1 MKHRI
6 VPFFIAHRGCPHRCV
21 FCDQLKISGSTNQ
34 FPNKSEILDTVSAYR
49 NSGGGKAVEVAFFG
63 GSFTCLSRADQEQ
76 LLMPLQPLM
85 AAGEVSSVRVSTRPD
100 VVDYRIAAFL
110 KGMGVA
116 TVELGVQ
123 SMADDVLLLSGR
135 GHGSEEVRK
144 AVSCLQ
150 DSGLRVGLQLMPGL
164 PGDTPEKS
172 LDSLHDVLVLKP
184 DFLRI
189 YPALVIV
196 GTELEKM
203 YEKGSYRPMTL
214 GRAVALCKIMLHE
227 ALLSDIP
234 VIRMGLQPT
243 AELQSEG
250 IIVAGPYHPAFR
262 QLVEGDLWFDLLVRL
277 TSTPGLAEEPFTIVC
292 SPSRVSDV
300 IGQRKTN
307 LRRLSRR
314 CGMPVAAVKADP
326 VLSPWELRI
335 AFNGG
340 ERTGNIMRDLRYP
353 REVIAHV

>member
-1 MKHRI
+1 MKRCI

-49 NSGGGKAVEVAFFG
+49 NSGGHAAVEVAFFG
-63 GSFTCLSRADQEQ
+63 GSFTCLSPADQEQ
-76 LLMPLQPLM
+76 LLIPLQPLI
-85 AAGEVSSVRVSTRPD
+85 AAGEVSSVRISTRPD
-100 VVDYRIAAFL
+100 AVDSRIATFL
-110 KGMGVA
+110 KGLGVA

-144 AVSCLQ
+144 AVSCLK
-150 DSGLRVGLQLMPGL
+150 DSGFMVGLQLMPGL
-164 PGDTPEKS
+164 PGDTPEKALQS
-172 LDSLHDVLVLKP
+172 LYDVRVLKP

-189 YPALVIV
+189 YPTLVIA
-196 GTELEKM
+196 GTELEKL
-203 YEKGSYRPMTL
+203 YEIGSYRPMTL
-214 GRAVALCKIMLHE
+214 GRAVALCKVMLHE

-243 AELQSEG
+243 VELQNAG
-250 IIVAGPYHPAFR
+250 VIVAGPYHPSFR
-262 QLVEGDLWFDLLVRL
+262 QLVEGDLFFDLLVRL
-277 TSTPGLAEEPFTIVC
+277 ISMPTRAEGPFTIVC

-300 IGQRKTN
+300 IGQRKAN
-307 LRRLSRR
+307 LQRLSQR
-314 CGMPVAAVKADP
+314 CGMPVVAVKADP
-326 VLSPWELRI
+326 GLSPWELRV
-335 AFNGG
+335 AFNSG
-340 ERTGNIMRDLRYP
+340 ERTGNIMRDLKYP